1 MKHKTI
7 EAVKVL
13 TLKQN
18 QHIMTSFKALVMG
31 SSFKATTIMA
41 VPFRLCLPMIHTEK
55 YKEFLNP
62 IYIKNKKKQKKKK
75 KDKRETYSAK
85 NQSLPTFSFSSFRH
99 SNLYTILHIL
109 TKCRERERERE
120 MGVRLGFSFV

>member
-62 IYIKNKKKQKKKK
+62 IYIKKKKK
-75 KDKRETYSAK
+75 KKKKKKTSVKPTLPKINPFPLFPSLLSDTLISILFSTSS
-85 NQSLPTFSFSSFRH
+85 QSVE
-99 SNLYTILHIL
+99 
-109 TKCRERERERE
+109 RERERERW
-120 MGVRLGFSFV
+120 V

>member
-62 IYIKNKKKQKKKK
+62 IYIKKKKK
-75 KDKRETYSAK
+75 EKKKKTSPAG
-85 NQSLPTFSFSSFRH
+85 
-99 SNLYTILHIL
+99 NLLCQKSIPSHFFLLFFQTL
-109 TKCRERERERE
+109 
-120 MGVRLGFSFV
+120 